1 MGGHWPA
8 HEPVE
13 RQIAVSRSPSTSRCR
28 TPTALAWLQ
37 YMHQWGREWGVDTA
51 AIGCKLI
58 EGLRRAKTAD
68 SLYLRAG
75 AIAGTGGNDAR
86 VWRDGVAAP
95 VPAKV
100 ANRNLGADQAGVV
113 GDEAACTPPHP
124 SARLPLS
131 SAAQHNAPT
140 RQAALPPPVL
150 ARSTREPA
158 HPPHRVGSCPHIAR

>member
-1 MGGHWPA
+1 
-8 HEPVE
+8 VE

-51 AIGCKLI
+51 AIGYKLI
-58 EGLRRAKTAD
+58 EGQRSLRRR
-68 SLYLRAG
+68 RAG
-75 AIAGTGGNDAR
+75 ATQSGGNDAR

-100 ANRNLGADQAGVV
+100 ANRNLGSDQAGVV

-158 HPPHRVGSCPHIAR
+158 HPPIEWAADPTLQGEAVGRAARTSQKGS